1 MQNIANVPGTAES
14 GRKSLK
20 ERAVG
25 ELEKY
30 AVITVYLWLLFAL
43 FSLHT
48 RQFLLKK
55 STWAELL
62 IGRA

>member
-1 MQNIANVPGTAES
+1 MQNAANTAPEK
-14 GRKSLK
+14 GEARKRNLR

-30 AVITVYLWLLFAL
+30 ATITVYLWLLFAL

-48 RQFLLKK
+48 RQVLN
-55 STWAELL
+55 ST
-62 IGRA
+62 G